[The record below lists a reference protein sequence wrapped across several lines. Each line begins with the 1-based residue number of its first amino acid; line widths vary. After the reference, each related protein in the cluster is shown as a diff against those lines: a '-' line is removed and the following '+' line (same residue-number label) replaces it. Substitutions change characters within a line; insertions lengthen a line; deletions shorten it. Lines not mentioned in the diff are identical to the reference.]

1 VLLTKS
7 GSWGS
12 GPTSDVLDLTLH
24 RRRIN
29 KPNIASVRRVI
40 DSCKS
45 HRFGDEQMGV
55 RSSPSKCVFHT
66 YLTKDCWGPL
76 GTAGDGWGRLGTA
89 GDGWR
94 CWGPLGIVICN
105 GIYIW

>member
-1 VLLTKS
+1 MCGDAVCRGAGVAGLTPAPCCPK
-7 GSWGS
+7 
-12 GPTSDVLDLTLH
+12 LY
-24 RRRIN
+24 I
-29 KPNIASVRRVI
+29 
-40 DSCKS
+40 
-45 HRFGDEQMGV
+45 GV

>member
-1 VLLTKS
+1 MRNGKPRGAAEYWVV
-7 GSWGS
+7 SWGD
-12 GPTSDVLDLTLH
+12 GNFFP
-24 RRRIN
+24 
-29 KPNIASVRRVI
+29 ASPI
-40 DSCKS
+40 YIS
-45 HRFGDEQMGV
+45 GV